1 MGLTY
6 TIIGTIIIFVAT
18 TLGSAMV
25 FVVKKS
31 ISNKVKQIIYGFS
44 SGIMF
49 SAAVFGLL
57 VPAFNDKSS
66 TSYIDEKLIMKKG
79 EVLFMLVNYSEVR
92 EFFS

>member
-31 ISNKVKQIIYGFS
+31 ISNKVKQIIEQY
-44 SGIMF
+44 
-49 SAAVFGLL
+49 L
-57 VPAFNDKSS
+57 
-66 TSYIDEKLIMKKG
+66 
-79 EVLFMLVNYSEVR
+79 R
-92 EFFS
+92 EED